1 MHSGLKCLLSF
12 EDLLVTVTQL
22 HSVKLTET
30 HLESLRLT
38 MFHCEYELLISA

>member
-12 EDLLVTVTQL
+12 EDLLVIVTQL

-38 MFHCEYELLISA
+38 MFHCDYELPISA